1 MSHRALAAILLITVA
16 CAPAAQNTQ
25 SDSLIDELRAARLRV
40 EDAGPIEQAFFSVP
54 AHVYLVEGNDLQVY
68 RYASDEA
75 AAADAA
81 TVSPN
86 GAIGGAMPLWIAPPH
101 FFRRGNTIAI
111 YLGEN
116 PRVLTELE
124 RLMGKQ
130 FAGH

>member
-1 MSHRALAAILLITVA
+1 MNHRSFAAIFLIIVA
-16 CAPAAQNTQ
+16 CTPAAQR
-25 SDSLIDELRAARLRV
+25 SDSVIDELRAAGLRV

-54 AHVYLVEGNDLQVY
+54 AHVYRVEGNDLQVY

-86 GAIGGAMPLWIAPPH
+86 GAIGGAMPMWIAPPH

-111 YLGEN
+111 YLGDN
-116 PRVLTELE
+116 ARVLTELE
-124 RLMGKQ
+124 RILGRQ
-130 FAGH
+130 FAGS